1 MTIDQDARAA
11 ARAALDAAEDLPL
24 VPLHTVD
31 RVRRRRSWTA
41 AAVGLGTV
49 VVAIVLATA
58 VRGPEES
65 PVATDPT
72 TTVVPSTTVP
82 ETGATTVPD
91 ATGTT
96 IPAQQTSTTIQAE
109 APLPDGVG
117 LEAPIPAGGVDADV
131 VLYDYFTISPVSGG
145 GIGDPIATAP
155 FGGVLEGQRT
165 IAADGQGGFVTLY
178 DQSSLLWWQAGS
190 DRPVLIEDPSLE
202 AGLATY
208 ASLIEVAAIGGE
220 TTAIVT
226 LDPGPTV
233 GAVDCASLPLT
244 RAVSLESG
252 NSIDWSEGSWSFPGG
267 CHGPPVIARG
277 TTSVYILAPDWANVP
292 SDPESGRP
300 LAPVPVT
307 HLVVDGPNNQRRI
320 PLTTDDRPFATIHDF
335 DGTRVLVSI
344 EPYEPALPPR
354 LFTIIDLECETCDV
368 TFESPGFANGA
379 LVRPNIEALQA
390 CAPIESD
397 LPDVSQPEL
406 DDETAG
412 LRESI
417 LMAIADCDFDELDR
431 LTGKAVFEINHQYAG
446 EIGWEAAVGAVP
458 QRLLGD
464 VIGSFLLPPDQVDG
478 AWQWPGFAFRQWD
491 DLSPQQ
497 QAAAE
502 EFHRDDF
509 DSQSE
514 FHESFGEWFDDVG
527 NGVELGTIVITY
539 DPAADTWRFE
549 YWLS

>member
-1 MTIDQDARAA
+1 M
-11 ARAALDAAEDLPL
+11 P
-24 VPLHTVD
+24 
-31 RVRRRRSWTA
+31 
-41 AAVGLGTV
+41 
-49 VVAIVLATA
+49 
-58 VRGPEES
+58 
-65 PVATDPT
+65 TDP
-72 TTVVPSTTVP
+72 
-82 ETGATTVPD
+82 
-91 ATGTT
+91 
-96 IPAQQTSTTIQAE
+96 
-109 APLPDGVG
+109 
-117 LEAPIPAGGVDADV
+117 
-131 VLYDYFTISPVSGG
+131 
-145 GIGDPIATAP
+145 
-155 FGGVLEGQRT
+155 EG
-165 IAADGQGGFVTLY
+165 
-178 DQSSLLWWQAGS
+178 
-190 DRPVLIEDPSLE
+190 
-202 AGLATY
+202 
-208 ASLIEVAAIGGE
+208 
-220 TTAIVT
+220 
-226 LDPGPTV
+226 
-233 GAVDCASLPLT
+233 
-244 RAVSLESG
+244 
-252 NSIDWSEGSWSFPGG
+252 
-267 CHGPPVIARG
+267 
-277 TTSVYILAPDWANVP
+277 
-292 SDPESGRP
+292 GRP

-307 HLVVDGPNNQRRI
+307 DLVVTGPDGERRL
-320 PLTTDDRPFATIHDF
+320 PLTTDERPFATLHDF
-335 DGTRVLVSI
+335 DGRRVLVSI

-368 TFESPGFANGA
+368 RFESPGFATGA
-379 LVRPNIEALQA
+379 LTRGGSTQIDALEA
-390 CAPIESD
+390 CAGLAGDFAIIG
-397 LPDVSQPEL
+397 QPEL
-406 DDETAG
+406 DDETAR

-491 DLSPQQ
+491 DLSAEQ